1 MANLTMLED
10 DWGAKGAQM
19 TGAQVQQIIKDAL
32 KQCAQ
37 WATEPEDAQ
46 MEEAEYMV
54 VNVDGVPK
62 KVSVQMFKEMIV
74 QSDELR
80 EVLLQSDELKDMILQ
95 SDELKEMIASSEE
108 LKNMILQSDE
118 LKEMISQS
126 DELKE
131 KILQSEELR
140 EIIMQYIESE
150 ENVGQDF
157 INELFGIQ
165 SIEE

>member
-32 KQCAQ
+32 RQCAQ

-80 EVLLQSDELKDMILQ
+80 EMIFQSDELKD
-95 SDELKEMIASSEE
+95 
-108 LKNMILQSDE
+108 MILQSDE

-140 EIIMQYIESE
+140 EIIMQYVESE
-150 ENVGQDF
+150 ESVGQDF

-165 SIEE
+165 SAEE